1 MDRMRN
7 RSIVVD
13 NNGIIAAV
21 GPAAEI
27 AEQFKDAKFE
37 KEIADAGIHT
47 DTVSPKLL
55 PNYTNQK
62 SI

>member
-1 MDRMRN
+1 MDRLRY

-37 KEIADAGIHT
+37 KEIDATGIHL
-47 DTVSPKLL
+47 SLL
-55 PNYTNQK
+55 IIN
-62 SI
+62 

>member
-1 MDRMRN
+1 MDRVRN

-37 KEIADAGIHT
+37 KEIDATGMCLSLIII
-47 DTVSPKLL
+47 
-55 PNYTNQK
+55 N
-62 SI
+62 